1 MNKQAQ
7 ASSVYQHNLLHA
19 FSLCITVRDCDQTGH
34 WGSGCLFDL
43 TTPSDDDPPPS
54 LQDLFHAAFAPDLQ
68 IFQNKVK
75 GSNYKWK
82 LVKYGPADIC

>member
-7 ASSVYQHNLLHA
+7 ACSVYKHNLLHA
-19 FSLCITVRDCDQTGH
+19 SSLCITVRDFDQTGH

-68 IFQNKVK
+68 IFQNQVK
-75 GSNYKWK
+75 GS
-82 LVKYGPADIC
+82 